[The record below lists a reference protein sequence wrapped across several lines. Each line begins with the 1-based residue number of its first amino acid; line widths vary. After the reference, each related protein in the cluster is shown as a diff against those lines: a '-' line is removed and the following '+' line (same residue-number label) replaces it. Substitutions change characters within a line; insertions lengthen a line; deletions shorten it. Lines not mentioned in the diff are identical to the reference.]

1 MGVLDNQNAPGTIP
15 WVFLHQVVAL
25 LVTDEDDELVLA
37 VELVD
42 NVLVRAVREHDD
54 IVTPQHIILL
64 FLIEGHQDIV
74 DRSGKPEFRVDF
86 VDIRDLMFANDVLR
100 REELHKFGIVFI
112 EVVVEDI
119 KRQLIAHVVLQVRQS
134 LTVLLH
140 LGLDKNYYLV
150 ETPELFLQVLVITL
164 KLVLSPV
171 GEFLHFIIFRVQVA
185 FQHIYDLGKLS
196 IQGED
201 DGKILIHFF
210 GLWLIRHRQDGR
222 SLLIGHTRKMVGIY
236 RRRIVKTCTERSFH
250 LRSVWAN
257 RTDAWMFRRYFRF
270 LIASKGYG

>member
-1 MGVLDNQNAPGTIP
+1 M
-15 WVFLHQVVAL
+15 VAL

-42 NVLVRAVREHDD
+42 NVLVGAVREHNN
-54 IVTPQHIILL
+54 IVTPQHIIFF

-112 EVVVEDI
+112 EIVVEDI

-150 ETPELFLQVLVITL
+150 ETPELFLQVLVVTL

-210 GLWLIRHRQDGR
+210 GLWLIRHRKD
-222 SLLIGHTRKMVGIY
+222 
-236 RRRIVKTCTERSFH
+236 
-250 LRSVWAN
+250 
-257 RTDAWMFRRYFRF
+257 
-270 LIASKGYG
+270 